1 MRYSLCGKLK
11 LPVRHQ
17 RCCVVNIPR
26 YCMRKLCFNE
36 TVRWTSTKANVKQTK
51 KLFSQ
56 SKILRLYSLAKPEK
70 NRLLCKL
77 RVDISHATSGF
88 HWFFFRVSGAV
99 CFLLVSS
106 AITMVI
112 PFSFGRVVDIIYKS
126 DLGEVQSKL
135 ITICTILL
143 PIFLIGAACNF
154 GRIYIINTSG
164 SWIFYFIYYIY
175 YSLHGTGKREGLNC
189 LLPEEGTRRP
199 KLPNTSNWRSGLT
212 EVSRSA
218 TPCLYLVV

>member
-1 MRYSLCGKLK
+1 MTFGLIRYSLCGKLK
-11 LPVRHQ
+11 LPVRYQ

-26 YCMRKLCFNE
+26 YYMRKLCVNE

-51 KLFSQ
+51 KLFLQ

-70 NRLLCKL
+70 NRLLCKF
-77 RVDISHATSGF
+77 HAANYRLTSGF
-88 HWFFFRVSGAV
+88 NWRFFFCISGAV
-99 CFLLVSS
+99 CLLLVSS

-126 DLGEVQSKL
+126 DFGEVQSKL

-143 PIFLIGAACNF
+143 PIFIIGAACNF

-164 SWIFYFIYYIY
+164 S
-175 YSLHGTGKREGLNC
+175 
-189 LLPEEGTRRP
+189 
-199 KLPNTSNWRSGLT
+199 
-212 EVSRSA
+212 
-218 TPCLYLVV
+218 